1 MEGNERIVKGIWFP
15 IEIWEAKDLD
25 WLEKVILLEIDS
37 FTTKGRE
44 CFMSN
49 EYIAERF
56 DIKEWK
62 ASHIVNDLIK
72 KGYVICTRFDGRRR
86 YIESNLIN
94 RVANYSGQPCE
105 IPESASRNFKKQ
117 PIEKSGDNNYKINN
131 DSLQNHQSNNKR
143 FVPPTYKEVFDYCF
157 ERNNNVDAQAFVDF
171 YTSNGWKV
179 GNNPMKDWKAA
190 VRTWEKRDK
199 KKPSK
204 PAPKNQDS
212 YFEHN
217 NRLMAEMLGQ
227 NFGGFNDEL

>member
-1 MEGNERIVKGIWFP
+1 MEGSERIVKGIWFP

-37 FTTKGRE
+37 FTSKGRE

-86 YIESNLIN
+86 FIESNLIN
-94 RVANYSGQPCE
+94 RLANYQGQPCE
-105 IPESASRNFKKQ
+105 ISESASRNFSKQ
-117 PIEKSGDNNYKINN
+117 PIEKSRDNNYKINN
-131 DSLQNHQSNNKR
+131 DSTNHQSNNKK
-143 FVPPTYKEVFDYCF
+143 FVKPTYEEVNLYCN
-157 ERNNNVDAQAFVDF
+157 ERGNNVDAQAFVDF

-190 VRTWEKRDK
+190 VRTWEKRDNK
-199 KKPSK
+199 KKPAQ
-204 PAPKNQDS
+204 PAPQKKES

-227 NFGGFNDEL
+227 NFGGYDDEL

>member
-1 MEGNERIVKGIWFP
+1 MEGNDRIVKGIWFP
-15 IEIWEAKDLD
+15 IEIWEANDLD
-25 WLEKVILLEIDS
+25 WNEKILLLEIDS
-37 FTTKGRE
+37 FTSKGLD

-49 EYIAERF
+49 EYIAEF
-56 DIKEWK
+56 LKVSTWK
-62 ASHIVNDLIK
+62 AGQLVNDLIH
-72 KGYVICTRFDGRRR
+72 KGYVTKTKFDGRLR
-86 YIESNLIN
+86 YIESNLTSSLLKIQSQPFEKQKAALGN
-94 RVANYSGQPCE
+94 SQANY
-105 IPESASRNFKKQ
+105 N
-117 PIEKSGDNNYKINN
+117 KINN

-143 FVPPTYKEVFDYCF
+143 FSPPTYEEVNIYCN
-157 ERNNNVDAQAFVDF
+157 ERGNDVDAQAFVDF

-199 KKPSK
+199 KKPAK